1 MAIVIPDTPSPPHPP
16 VSPAVRPGSVPWSDG
31 PRWVT
36 PVSLIVAVVF
46 LIPAIYVTVRILQL
60 GEDLGVELQDALG
73 PLGRTLL
80 LAGSVAATAAV
91 LGTTLAW
98 LVERTDLPG
107 ARAWRLV
114 LLLPLALPSFVG
126 AAALITALTPGG
138 LISDALGV
146 VGLDGPRRVRGFVPT
161 WLVMS
166 GFTYPY
172 VLLSVQA
179 RLASLRPSLEES
191 ARLLGRSAWQ
201 VFRTVTL
208 PQLRSS
214 ILAGSL
220 LVFLYSVSEF
230 GAVQLLGY
238 DTLTRVVYASR
249 ISDRS
254 ASFTAGALLIVV
266 AFVVVAAERRLRS
279 GDTVD
284 ERARARQRVVVPLG
298 RLRLPALALVSGVV
312 LATLVVPITSL
323 AVWAGRGVSDG
334 RLDLVDM
341 VGPMV
346 NTVLAGVVTAVVAV
360 AVLLSIA
367 IAVVRHRSRI
377 AALSGVA
384 VVNGFA
390 VPGLVIALSLVVAA
404 LRVPGLG
411 WLYQTFPLL
420 ILAYVLHFGSQAL
433 GAAENAVRAVPDEV
447 RDSARLLNP
456 DRSERWLRI
465 DWPLMRPSLVSGAGL
480 VMLST
485 VKELP
490 ATLLLAP
497 IGFDTLATDV
507 WAGYE
512 EGFLAR
518 VGATSILLVAVSA
531 ALTWT
536 LVIRHLDRR

>member
-1 MAIVIPDTPSPPHPP
+1 MTVVAPDRIDPATTVHPAT
-16 VSPAVRPGSVPWSDG
+16 SGSG
-31 PRWVT
+31 PRWPI
-36 PVSLIVAVVF
+36 PVAGFIALVFAV
-46 LIPAIYVTVRILQL
+46 PALYVTVRTAQL
-60 GEDLGVELQDALG
+60 GSDLGDTLGSAMG

-80 LAGSVAATAAV
+80 LASTVSVTAAV
-91 LGTTLAW
+91 LGTMLAW
-98 LVERTDLPG
+98 LVERTDLPA
-107 ARAWRLV
+107 ARLWRL
-114 LLLPLALPSFVG
+114 LLVLPLALPSFVG
-126 AAALITALTPGG
+126 AAALLAAFTNTG
-138 LISDALGV
+138 LVSDLLGV
-146 VGLDGPRRVRGFVPT
+146 VGLGGPRRIRGFWPT
-161 WLVMS
+161 WLVLS

-191 ARLLGRSAWQ
+191 ARLLGRTGWQ
-201 VFRTVTL
+201 TFRSVTL

-214 ILAGSL
+214 ILAGGL

-254 ASFTAGALLIVV
+254 TSFTSAALLIVV
-266 AFVVVAAERRLRS
+266 AFVVVATERRFRAAA
-279 GDTVD
+279 TD
-284 ERARARQRVVVPLG
+284 ERARGRARNVVALG
-298 RLRLPALALVSGVV
+298 RWRPAAVGLVGAVV
-312 LATLVVPITSL
+312 TFTLVVPMLSL
-323 AVWAGRGVSDG
+323 GVWARRGLVEG
-334 RLDLVDM
+334 RLDLGDL
-341 VGPMV
+341 VGPML
-346 NTVLAGVVTAVVAV
+346 NTMLAGVVTAAVAI
-360 AVLLSIA
+360 AVLLPL
-367 IAVVRHRSRI
+367 AVATVRHRSR
-377 AALSGVA
+377 AAAVGSVS

-420 ILAYVLHFGSQAL
+420 VLAYVLHFGSQAL
-433 GAAENAVRAVPDEV
+433 GSAEDAVRAVPASIRE
-447 RDSARLLNP
+447 SARLLNS
-456 DRSERWLRI
+456 DRSERLVRV
-465 DWPLMRPSLVSGAGL
+465 DWPLMRPSLASGAGL

-507 WAGYE
+507 WAAYE

-518 VGATSILLVAVSA
+518 VGLTSIVLVAVSA
-531 ALTWT
+531 ALTWL
-536 LVIRHLDRR
+536 LVIRQLDRR

>member
-1 MAIVIPDTPSPPHPP
+1 MAIVIPDTPSTPQSP
-16 VSPAVRPGSVPWSDG
+16 VSPAVRPGPSPWSDG

-36 PVSLIVAVVF
+36 PVSLVVAVVF
-46 LIPAIYVTVRILQL
+46 LIPAIYVAVRVLQL
-60 GEDLGVELQDALG
+60 GDDLGGELQEALG
-73 PLGRTLL
+73 PLGRTLV
-80 LAGSVAATAAV
+80 LAGSVATTAAV
-91 LGTTLAW
+91 LGTALAW

-298 RLRLPALALVSGVV
+298 RLRLPALALVAGVV

-323 AVWAGRGVSDG
+323 GVWAARGVSGG
-334 RLDLVDM
+334 RLDLAEM
-341 VGPMV
+341 IGPMI
-346 NTVLAGVVTAVVAV
+346 NTVLAGVVTAAV
-360 AVLLSIA
+360 AVGVLLLIA
-367 IAVVRHRSRI
+367 IAAVRHRSRL
-377 AALSGVA
+377 AGLSGIA

-447 RDSARLLNP
+447 RESARLLNP
-456 DRSERWLRI
+456 DRSERLLRI
-465 DWPLMRPSLVSGAGL
+465 DWPLMRPSLASGAGL

-507 WAGYE
+507 WAAYE

-518 VGATSILLVAVSA
+518 VGATSILLVTVSA
-531 ALTWT
+531 ALTWM

>member
-1 MAIVIPDTPSPPHPP
+1 MAFVIPDTPSAPPSPVPP
-16 VSPAVRPGSVPWSDG
+16 VVRPGSAPWSDG

-36 PVSLIVAVVF
+36 PVASAVAIVF
-46 LIPAIYVTVRILQL
+46 LVPAIYVAIRIVQL
-60 GEDLGVELQDALG
+60 GEDLGSELQDALG

-91 LGTTLAW
+91 LGTALAW

-107 ARAWRLV
+107 ARTWRLV

-138 LISDALGV
+138 VIADALGAI
-146 VGLDGPRRVRGFVPT
+146 GLDAPRRVRGFLPT

-279 GDTVD
+279 GDMVD
-284 ERARARQRVVVPLG
+284 DRARARQRVVVPLG
-298 RLRLPALALVSGVV
+298 RLRLPAVALVSAVV

-323 AVWAGRGVSDG
+323 AVWAGRGLSDG
-334 RLDLVDM
+334 RLELAEM

-346 NTVLAGVVTAVVAV
+346 NTVLAGVVTALVAV
-360 AVLLSIA
+360 AVLLLIA
-367 IAVVRHRSRI
+367 IAVVRHRSRL
-377 AALSGVA
+377 AALSGIA

-433 GAAENAVRAVPDEV
+433 GAAENAVRAVPDDV
-447 RDSARLLNP
+447 RESARLLEP
-456 DRSERWLRI
+456 DRSERLLRI
-465 DWPLMRPSLVSGAGL
+465 DWPLMRPSLASGAGL

-507 WAGYE
+507 WAAYE

-531 ALTWT
+531 ALTWV